1 MIKDIINVLKFNK
14 FSNLELSFT
23 SSIVF
28 NSSIKNVLLPINR
41 TLFLY
46 KIKTYELLLVTPNS
60 KSG

>member
-28 NSSIKNVLLPINR
+28 NSSIKNVLFPIKR

-60 KSG
+60 KS

>member
-60 KSG
+60 KS

>member
-28 NSSIKNVLLPINR
+28 NSSIKNVLLPIKR

-60 KSG
+60 KS